1 MGLQY
6 IKKYL
11 LKGTQEK
18 IPDTMVETVLC
29 FHPHCTTK
37 RRGVKPEEKLCS
49 KPVSPAEIGTYGK
62 KIKAI
67 SYKLNILL
75 RFESLRHASILHY
88 WCGQLIHNCRFSG
101 AGSLRP
107 IIFYRRLSGS
117 VFFFLLFQ
125 EVHEGYFYLPCPV
138 LFLLQKGFL

>member
-37 RRGVKPEEKLCS
+37 RRGVKPEEELCS
-49 KPVSPAEIGTYGK
+49 KPVSTAEIGTYGK
-62 KIKAI
+62 KIKAV
-67 SYKLNILL
+67 SCELL
-75 RFESLRHASILHY
+75 AVSCELKAEAYDFH
-88 WCGQLIHNCRFSG
+88 
-101 AGSLRP
+101 
-107 IIFYRRLSGS
+107 
-117 VFFFLLFQ
+117 
-125 EVHEGYFYLPCPV
+125 
-138 LFLLQKGFL
+138 

>member
-1 MGLQY
+1 VGLQY

-37 RRGVKPEEKLCS
+37 RRGVKPEEEPCS

-67 SYKLNILL
+67 SCELL
-75 RFESLRHASILHY
+75 AISCELKAEAYDFH
-88 WCGQLIHNCRFSG
+88 
-101 AGSLRP
+101 
-107 IIFYRRLSGS
+107 
-117 VFFFLLFQ
+117 
-125 EVHEGYFYLPCPV
+125 
-138 LFLLQKGFL
+138 

>member
-37 RRGVKPEEKLCS
+37 RRGIKPEEELCS

-62 KIKAI
+62 KIKAV
-67 SYKLNILL
+67 SCQLKVLNDTGRQGVIVRETLNVILN
-75 RFESLRHASILHY
+75 E
-88 WCGQLIHNCRFSG
+88 CE
-101 AGSLRP
+101 GSMTVMRKNGVNRDIRKTVH
-107 IIFYRRLSGS
+107 II
-117 VFFFLLFQ
+117 
-125 EVHEGYFYLPCPV
+125 
-138 LFLLQKGFL
+138 

>member
-67 SYKLNILL
+67 SCELL
-75 RFESLRHASILHY
+75 AISCELKAEAYDFH
-88 WCGQLIHNCRFSG
+88 
-101 AGSLRP
+101 
-107 IIFYRRLSGS
+107 
-117 VFFFLLFQ
+117 
-125 EVHEGYFYLPCPV
+125 
-138 LFLLQKGFL
+138 

>member
-1 MGLQY
+1 MNLPGMEGVLYTVTDSSDFHKIRTVGLQY

-37 RRGVKPEEKLCS
+37 RRGVKPEEEPCS

-62 KIKAI
+62 KITAV
-67 SYKLNILL
+67 S
-75 RFESLRHASILHY
+75 
-88 WCGQLIHNCRFSG
+88 CQL
-101 AGSLRP
+101 
-107 IIFYRRLSGS
+107 
-117 VFFFLLFQ
+117 
-125 EVHEGYFYLPCPV
+125 
-138 LFLLQKGFL
+138 